1 VRIAIVTTSYPA
13 FRGDPCG
20 HFVET
25 EAFRR
30 SAHEDV
36 FVVTAKHEHEHDG
49 RPGIEQAPVSVLR
62 LDGYDAFGWPGLAS
76 RVRAR
81 PHLLLGAARWAR
93 RARGALLSLS
103 PLDRIVAHLA
113 VPCGWPISTGV
124 GVPVELVSHGADV
137 RALVSCPASLR
148 HAFLERLLRDADAW
162 RFVSAS
168 LLEHL
173 VSSLDAVDARRLSRI
188 ARVEACPI
196 DVPDV
201 RGAAEEKRARHAGV
215 RLAVCVARL
224 VPKKRV
230 DRVIEHVAAVA
241 GAGRPIRLIVV
252 GDGPL
257 LAKLLER
264 ARARRVDALFVGQTT
279 RPEALA
285 WIGAADVVL
294 NASEAEGL
302 STVEREANALGV
314 PFRYL
319 GPNAGV
325 CVDADL
331 R

>member
-25 EAFRR
+25 EAGRR
-30 SAHEDV
+30 AAHDEV
-36 FVVTAKHEHEHDG
+36 FVVTAEHRHDG
-49 RPGIEQAPVSVLR
+49 ELRREDARFSVLR
-62 LDGYDAFGWPGLAS
+62 LEGYDAFGWPGLAS

-93 RARGALLSLS
+93 RARAALLSLA
-103 PLDRIVAHLA
+103 PLHRIVAHWA
-113 VPCGWPISTGV
+113 VPCGWPISTGL
-124 GVPVELVSHGADV
+124 GAPVELVSHGADV

-148 HAFLERLLRDADAW
+148 HAILERLLRDADAW

-168 LLEHL
+168 LLERL
-173 VSSLDAVDARRLSRI
+173 TSSLDGVDARRLSRI

-196 DVPDV
+196 DVPDIQ
-201 RGAAEEKRARHAGV
+201 RAADEKRARHAGV

-241 GAGRPIRLIVV
+241 GAERPTRLVVV

-257 LAKLLER
+257 LASLEEQ
-264 ARARRVDALFVGQTT
+264 ARALGVDALFVGQTT

-285 WIGAADVVL
+285 WIGAAEVVL
-294 NASEAEGL
+294 HASEAEGL
-302 STVEREANALGV
+302 STVEREAKALGV

-325 CVDADL
+325 CVGVDL